1 VRIAF
6 MLPYVIKPILTMF
19 THKDIENRSLFVL
32 NGTEHQSLRV
42 SAGRLTLFDT
52 ETNKAITKLPF
63 PKILALLVIGHTSI
77 TTALI
82 EHCNKNGIP
91 IVVMKPNFRVVF
103 YFGNMAEANFLLR
116 KKQFE
121 ESKGNQEIALVLI
134 QNKLENQVNLLKK
147 TREKND
153 KTKQAISFISSNIES
168 TYSAN
173 DFRELMGIEGRC
185 ARYFFE
191 AYFEFADWKQ
201 RLPRVKV
208 DTLNATLDIGYT
220 MLFNYIEAMTRL
232 FGFDPYM
239 GVYHQLWFRRKSLI
253 CDLMEPFRCIIDHQI
268 RKSLKYGTFKSSD
281 FELHKNAYYL
291 KSEFRKTYSKVF
303 FEAIIDHKME
313 IYQYIQ
319 KYYRCYMGRKSVSNY
334 PTFKYE

>member
-1 VRIAF
+1 
-6 MLPYVIKPILTMF
+6 MF

-42 SAGRLTLFDT
+42 SAGRLMLFDT

-63 PKILALLVIGHTSI
+63 PKILALLVVGHTSI

-82 EHCNKNGIP
+82 EHCNKHGIP
-91 IVVMKPNFRVVF
+91 MVVMKPNFRVVF
-103 YFGNMAEANFLLR
+103 YYGNMAEANFLLR
-116 KKQFE
+116 KKQFA
-121 ESKGNQEIALVLI
+121 ESMGVLEIAQILMRNKF
-134 QNKLENQVNLLKK
+134 QNQINLLKK
-147 TREKND
+147 TREKSEHM
-153 KTKQAISFISSNIES
+153 TKAISFIASSMES
-168 TYSAN
+168 TYLVL
-173 DFRELMGIEGRC
+173 DFRELMGIEGRN
-185 ARYFFE
+185 ARFFFD

-281 FELHKNAYYL
+281 FEMHKNAYYL
-291 KSEFRKTYSKVF
+291 KSEHRKTYTKVF
-303 FEAIIDHKME
+303 FEAIIDNKLE

-319 KYYRCYMGRKSVSNY
+319 KYYRCYMGRKSVSTY
-334 PTFKYE
+334 PTFNYE